1 MKQMSQWTGR
11 RELLKLF
18 GVGGVGLV
26 AATATSLR
34 YAQPA
39 RADQSIPNTQK
50 FEAVS
55 SEAALQRLLDGN
67 QRFMQHKRQYPHETS
82 RDLQAVA
89 TAQHP
94 FATLLTCADS
104 RVPGEIIFDQGIG
117 DLFDVRVAGNVVT
130 PEVLGSLE
138 YAAALL
144 GTRLI
149 MVVGHER
156 CGAVTAAIQGEALP
170 GHIGTFVK
178 AIKPAIA
185 SIKTKSAD
193 VDQQIDQAVTANVQY
208 QVEQLKQNSSV
219 LAQLVLERKLQIVG
233 GRYDLDT
240 GAVTLVT

>member
-1 MKQMSQWTGR
+1 MNPMSEGMSR
-11 RELLKLF
+11 RELVKWL
-18 GVGGVGLV
+18 GVGGVGL
-26 AATATSLR
+26 ASTAMFPMRS
-34 YAQPA
+34 AQADPA
-39 RADQSIPNTQK
+39 PES
-50 FEAVS
+50 EVVS
-55 SEAALQRLLDGN
+55 PETALQRLLDGN
-67 QRFMQHKRQYPHETS
+67 QRFIQQKRQYPH
-82 RDLQAVA
+82 QAPKDWQALA

-117 DLFDVRVAGNVVT
+117 DLFDVRIAGNVVT

-170 GHIGTFVK
+170 GHVSTFVK

-185 SIKTKSAD
+185 SLKTKSAD
-193 VDQQIDQAVTANVQY
+193 VAQQIDQAVTANVQY

-219 LAQLVLERKLQIVG
+219 LAQLVLERKLKIVG

>member
-1 MKQMSQWTGR
+1 MKQMSQRTSR

-34 YAQPA
+34 YAEPA
-39 RADQSIPNTQK
+39 YADQSTAETENS
-50 FEAVS
+50 EAVS

-67 QRFMQHKRQYPHETS
+67 QRFMQQKRQYPHQAAG
-82 RDLQAVA
+82 DLQAVA
-89 TAQHP
+89 TVQHP

-156 CGAVTAAIQGEALP
+156 CGAVTAAIQGGALP
-170 GHIGTFVK
+170 GHVSTFVK
-178 AIKPAIA
+178 AIKPALA

-193 VDQQIDQAVTANVQY
+193 VNQQIDQAVTANVQY

-219 LAQLVLERKLQIVG
+219 LTQLELERKLKIVG

>member
-1 MKQMSQWTGR
+1 MGQMSDGMGR
-11 RELLKLF
+11 RELVKRL
-18 GVGGVGLV
+18 GVGGIGL
-26 AATATSLR
+26 ASTTILPMRPAQAASDNSSDATAS
-34 YAQPA
+34 
-39 RADQSIPNTQK
+39 SSV
-50 FEAVS
+50 VS
-55 SEAALQRLLDGN
+55 PETALERLLDGN
-67 QRFMQHKRQYPHETS
+67 QRFIKQKREYPHQTPK
-82 RDLQAVA
+82 DWQALA

-156 CGAVTAAIQGEALP
+156 CGAVTAAVQGEALP
-170 GHIGTFVK
+170 GHISTFVK
-178 AIKPAIA
+178 AIKPALA
-185 SIKTKSAD
+185 SLKTKSAD
-193 VDQQIDQAVTANVQY
+193 VNQQIDQAVTANVQY
-208 QVEQLKQNSSV
+208 QVEQLKQNSNV
-219 LAQLVLERKLQIVG
+219 LAQLVLERKLKIVG

-240 GAVTLVT
+240 GAVTIVT